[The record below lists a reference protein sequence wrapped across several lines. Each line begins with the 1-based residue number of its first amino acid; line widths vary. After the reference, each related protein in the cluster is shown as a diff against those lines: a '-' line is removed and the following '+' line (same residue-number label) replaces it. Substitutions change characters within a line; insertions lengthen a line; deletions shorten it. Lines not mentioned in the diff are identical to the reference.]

1 MESTKLMKLVPLN
14 DNSKNIQS
22 GEMLKKILLVVLKI
36 ASVKG
41 YNSDLNI
48 LYNNN
53 YIQGSNVV
61 DYIYEIF
68 EMDKSVDERFINLL
82 FISKITPDMF
92 LNVNARNQLKEL

>member
-53 YIQGSNVV
+53 YIQGSNGV